1 MGIKL
6 NTEGFSK
13 AIQDYMLTTN
23 RGAVSVLNAKAFDVV
38 ARAMQFTPRTSAD
51 QLTREMRAVEIVSNI
66 KDDIT
71 FRKNQRRGKLYNKR
85 KDKFGNT
92 KISITKQP
100 YKNKYETRYAA
111 SAWNFAKK
119 QHTAPLGFL
128 IANYRRKLKGKP
140 GLGGRAMGFYFDRF
154 IRALRSSAGYIR
166 AGWIPALELY
176 RPFAKSKEA
185 RQAGLIASK
194 GLTEEFDKGKSSKIQ
209 SQQGGAFAKFST
221 YPVFRAFFY
230 NAARGADIIESTK
243 SPLQRAISFVE
254 NDMRNHLTTYYQN
267 IAKAKGL

>member
-1 MGIKL
+1 MGIKI

-23 RGAVSVLNAKAFDVV
+23 MGAVSVLNAKAFDVV

-66 KDDIT
+66 KADPH
-71 FRKNQRRGKLYNKR
+71 FRKERQAGKLYNRR
-85 KDKFGNT
+85 KDKFGNIRITTT
-92 KISITKQP
+92 KNP
-100 YKNKYETRYAA
+100 YKNKPEMRYA
-111 SAWNFAKK
+111 SSKS
-119 QHTAPLGFL
+119 HRVPLGFL

-185 RQAGLIASK
+185 RQAGLIASR
-194 GLTEEFDKGKSSKIQ
+194 GLTEEFNKGKSSKIQ
-209 SQQGGAFAKFST
+209 SQSGGIFAKFST

-230 NAARGADIIESTK
+230 NSARGADIIEK
-243 SPLQRAISFVE
+243 DKAPLQKAISFVE

>member
-1 MGIKL
+1 MGIKI

-66 KDDIT
+66 KNDVT
-71 FRKNQRRGKLYNKR
+71 FRKDRRAGKMYNKR

-92 KISITKQP
+92 KITITKNY
-100 YKNKYETRYAA
+100 YKNKPELRYA
-111 SAWNFAKK
+111 SSKS
-119 QHTAPLGFL
+119 HEVPLGFL
-128 IANYRRKLKGKP
+128 IANYRRKMKGKP

-176 RPFAKSKEA
+176 RPFAKSREA
-185 RQAGLIASK
+185 RQAGLVASRQLSDDFKSGKASK
-194 GLTEEFDKGKSSKIQ
+194 MLNQ
-209 SQQGGAFAKFST
+209 SGGVFAKFST

-230 NAARGADIIESTK
+230 NSARGADIIEK
-243 SPLQRAISFVE
+243 DKAPLQKAISFVE